1 MQLKERLA
9 LVNSKGFMPES
20 KFGQNFL
27 CDEEIID
34 SIVGLCE
41 LKKDDKALEIG
52 PGLGSISFPISELT
66 DDFTVVEIDKRL
78 ASFLKDEFCLNANV
92 ITSDFLKLNDY
103 GADKT
108 DVVVS
113 NLPYYVM
120 TDIMKKLFDECVNAR
135 KMVFMVEKDALARI
149 MAQPGT
155 KQYGPLSVLVS
166 LYGDA
171 KLEFDVPRN
180 CFIPAPNTTS
190 CVISLTSCG
199 EKIPEGFVK
208 FVNRA
213 FAMRR
218 KKLVNNIK
226 EAGPV
231 LDKLGLNVGIRAEEL
246 TPAQFLDLYNAII
259 ENADKG

>member
-1 MQLKERLA
+1 MQIKERLA
-9 LVNSKGFMPES
+9 LINTKGFMPES

-27 CDEEIID
+27 CDEDIIG
-34 SIVGLCE
+34 SIVDLCE
-41 LKKDDKALEIG
+41 INQGDKVLEIG

-78 ASFLKDEFCLNANV
+78 ASFLKDELELKADV

-103 GADKT
+103 GADEM

-120 TDIMKKLFDECVNAR
+120 TDIMKKLFDECTNTR

-149 MAQPGT
+149 MAQPNT
-155 KQYGPLSVLVS
+155 KQYGPLAVLVS
-166 LYGDA
+166 LYGEA
-171 KLEFDVPRN
+171 RHEFDVPRN

-190 CVISLTSCG
+190 CVISLTSGG
-199 EKIPEGFVK
+199 EKIPAGFVK

-231 LDKLGLNVGIRAEEL
+231 LAKLGLAENTRAEQL
-246 TPAQFLDLYNAII
+246 TPAQILSLYNAII
-259 ENADKG
+259 ESADKG

>member
-9 LVNSKGFMPES
+9 LINTKGFMPES

-27 CDEEIID
+27 CDEEIIGN
-34 SIVGLCE
+34 IVDLCE
-41 LKKDDKALEIG
+41 IKEGDKVLEIG

-78 ASFLKDEFCLNANV
+78 ASFLKDDLELKADV
-92 ITSDFLKLNDY
+92 ITSDFLKLSDY
-103 GADKT
+103 GADKV

-120 TDIMKKLFDECVNAR
+120 TDIMKKLFDECTNAR
-135 KMVFMVEKDALARI
+135 KMVFMVEKDALVRI
-149 MAQPGT
+149 TAQPET
-155 KQYGPLSVLVS
+155 KQYGPLAVLVS
-166 LYGDA
+166 LYGGA
-171 KLEFDVPRN
+171 QHGFDVPRN

-190 CVISLTSCG
+190 CVISLNSNG
-199 EKIPEGFVK
+199 EKIPSGFVK

-226 EAGPV
+226 EAGSV
-231 LDKLGLNVGIRAEEL
+231 LGKLGLDANVRAEQL
-246 TPAQFLDLYNAII
+246 TPAQILSLYNAII
-259 ENADKG
+259 ESADKG